1 MTARKKK
8 FKKRSGTNSWQP
20 SSSLVLF
27 LDENTTS
34 SQVVTALR
42 EIGFKVEVH
51 RDHFKPGTS
60 DPEWLTALA
69 KYGWTAISRDKR
81 LRYRPNEIQT
91 IRATQARVVIVTGGN
106 LSAGDLAKLLRKFA
120 KKLSSFL
127 EGNPGQLLA
136 TFTQS
141 GAITKHHQ

>member
-1 MTARKKK
+1 MSGRKKK
-8 FKKRSGTNSWQP
+8 SKKPSATNSWQP
-20 SSSLVLF
+20 SASLVLF
-27 LDENTTS
+27 LDENTSS
-34 SQVVTALR
+34 SQVVTTLR

-60 DPEWLTALA
+60 DPEWLTTLA
-69 KYGWTAISRDKR
+69 TQGWTAISRDKR

-106 LSAGDLAKLLRKFA
+106 LSAEDLANLLKKFA
-120 KKLSSFL
+120 TRLSDFL
-127 EGNPGQLLA
+127 EANPGPLLA

-141 GAITKHHQ
+141 GAITKHQ